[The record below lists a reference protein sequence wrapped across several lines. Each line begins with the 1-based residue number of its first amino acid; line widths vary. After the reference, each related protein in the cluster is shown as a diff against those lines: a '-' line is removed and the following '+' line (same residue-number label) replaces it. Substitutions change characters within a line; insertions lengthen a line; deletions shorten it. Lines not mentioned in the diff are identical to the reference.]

1 MSTTDSDGNV
11 YYDEGDTNIVGPF
24 GDELF
29 SNDPAADGS
38 GGFGA
43 PIVDY
48 VAMGVLNGS
57 FPLGPGLGL
66 STPIGSNNTMPYWSG
81 LHVVSGSSISATWE
95 RDSSGS
101 DYNLRF
107 TMAAGAAGDEAYVEQ
122 IVRIP
127 HSKAY
132 TVVPATI
139 TYCPAALLG
148 TAGSALA
155 YISAQYLQVDGSTT
169 TGGAKTTTST
179 LTAINAATNNDLTLR
194 AAFVNT
200 TGVVPLDAA
209 FIRVR
214 LGLGRD
220 VAATSAAGSVDFTDA
235 RLLVGDIAQYFTD
248 DTDPATYGA
257 GRLIQSD
264 GAFWVRPAFATHT
277 DRPYLLL
284 QTSPARAFLYGGPTG
299 AAPYIQV
306 DATSGDIT
314 LQPDTSL
321 GSMTLP
327 EQTAPGAPT
336 SGYYAIYPKT
346 DGILYGKNDAGTEV
360 AFSGGGGA
368 TVTVRTSGTA
378 DWTPDAAST
387 VVRVLMWGAGGGGAS
402 GVCGGNGQVRAGGG
416 GGGGGS
422 FVVKDFQISALTTP
436 VSVAVGAGGTG
447 GAKVGT
453 AASAGND
460 GVVGGNTTFGTYLTA
475 YGGGQG
481 LGPALAI
488 VAETGGSGAGTAEV
502 GAIGATGTTN
512 TGGLPASTAGA
523 DGIAGQGGG
532 SNSASA
538 GSAAEYG
545 GGAGGGHTNAANG
558 DQTGGT
564 SLWGGG
570 GGGAGGNGGISQNAG
585 SDGGNTAVYVV
596 AGGGGGAGGAVRTN
610 GTAGTSGAGKK
621 GGTGGGGGGG
631 SSSATVDAGDGG
643 AGGLYGGGGGGGGA
657 GTSGTSAFSGKG
669 GAGGNGACIIVE
681 W

>member
-1 MSTTDSDGNV
+1 LSTTDSDGNIF
-11 YYDEGDTNIVGPF
+11 YDEGDTNIVGPF

-48 VAMGVLNGS
+48 INMHVYNGS

-66 STPIGSNNTMPYWSG
+66 STSIGSNNTMPYWSG
-81 LHVVSGSSISATWE
+81 LHVVSGNAITATWE

-132 TVVPATI
+132 TTVPS
-139 TYCPAALLG
+139 ALFYGPTALIG

-155 YISAQYLQVDGSTT
+155 YVTAQFLQSDGVTT
-169 TGGAKTTTST
+169 TGTVGTNTVSLTTVDTGSG
-179 LTAINAATNNDLTLR
+179 DLWSLR
-194 AAFVNT
+194 AYADT
-200 TGVVPLDAA
+200 TAADPLDAA
-209 FIRVR
+209 FLRVR
-214 LGLGRD
+214 IGLKRD
-220 VAATSAAGSVDFTDA
+220 AAATSAAGSVDVTDVHLILGSIFA
-235 RLLVGDIAQYFTD
+235 YVTD
-248 DTDPATYGA
+248 LDDSATYGPARMGQNA
-257 GRLIQSD
+257 GLLDIAP
-264 GAFWVRPAFATHT
+264 GFITHT
-277 DRPYLLL
+277 AGS
-284 QTSPARAFLYGGPTG
+284 T
-299 AAPYIQV
+299 APYIRLDIPFGEVVLTPVGTGAVQV
-306 DATSGDIT
+306 ETFVRVKEVA
-314 LQPDTSL
+314 
-321 GSMTLP
+321 
-327 EQTAPGAPT
+327 APSTPG
-336 SGYYAIYPKT
+336 SGYYSIYAKT

-360 AFSGGGGA
+360 ELGGGGGA

-387 VVRVLMWGAGGGGAS
+387 AVRVLMWGGGAGGAS

-422 FVVKDFQISALTTP
+422 FVVKDFQISDLTTP
-436 VSVAVGAGGTG
+436 VSVAVGAGGAG

-488 VAETGGSGAGTAEV
+488 VAETGGSGAGTAEA

-570 GGGAGGNGGISQNAG
+570 GGGAGGNGGISQNNG

-669 GAGGNGACIIVE
+669 GAGGNGAAIIIE
-681 W
+681 F